1 MDFVAVSI
9 WDKCKGFLYFRKGNK
24 DRDVKNLEENKKI
37 YETVMIHSTLNIKGC
52 IQPRRLGSEGQTLH
66 FPFGSFYCHL
76 LAILYPTGSGSK
88 VL

>member
-9 WDKCKGFLYFRKGNK
+9 WDKCKGFYISEKEIK
-24 DRDVKNLEENKKI
+24 TDIKNLEENKKI
-37 YETVMIHSTLNIKGC
+37 YEPVMIHSTLNIKGC
-52 IQPRRLGSEGQTLH
+52 IQSRRLGSEAQTLH

-76 LAILYPTGSGSK
+76 PAILYSTGSGSK